1 VAKLRELLETIQRL
15 RPPNWGGLEALLNDH
30 YLTIPVP
37 VVPVTPS
44 IMSVVVRM
52 AVIVVIMSVVVRM
65 ADADMN
71 ARRVK
76 VDSLRHYRDCRSN
89 CHRAARKVAR
99 QSDARPPLIG
109 RSLLVAVYAALHE
122 SAFGTKRTSHSR
134 RRMSAFGGKADI
146 ALKRTSHVGVR
157 IGPAHPNASR
167 FQRHAHGRA
176 EWNRPAVGS
185 PTPTELSLGRNDCF
199 KS

>member
-1 VAKLRELLETIQRL
+1 MGDEEARRIAANVAKLRELLETIQRL

-89 CHRAARKVAR
+89 CHRADKAQR
-99 QSDARPPLIG
+99 DG
-109 RSLLVAVYAALHE
+109 C
-122 SAFGTKRTSHSR
+122 SR
-134 RRMSAFGGKADI
+134 
-146 ALKRTSHVGVR
+146 
-157 IGPAHPNASR
+157 
-167 FQRHAHGRA
+167 
-176 EWNRPAVGS
+176 
-185 PTPTELSLGRNDCF
+185 
-199 KS
+199 